1 MHSLDHSQSRRTL
14 LKQIAL
20 VIGATALS
28 ANADAALSSLL
39 SGQSTGSILSPS
51 QLALVT
57 KLADLIIPTT
67 DTPGAVQAGVPG
79 CIDQLAASVFSQ
91 THQTSFLQGLDALN
105 QSLNSRFKVNIEAV
119 SGATLN
125 DFIMWL
131 EQHVYVDKQKDQV
144 ATTYR
149 EVKELVVFAY
159 YTSEIGASKELH
171 YQAVPGKY
179 QGCLPLEQVGKTW
192 ATPNPY

>member
-1 MHSLDHSQSRRTL
+1 MHTLDHSQSRRAL

-28 ANADAALSSLL
+28 SNAEAALNSLL
-39 SGQSTGSILSPS
+39 SGQSVSSILSPS
-51 QLALVT
+51 QLTLVA
-57 KLADLIIPTT
+57 KLADLLIPAT
-67 DTPGAVQAGVPG
+67 DTPSAVQAGVPG
-79 CIDQLAASVFSQ
+79 CIEQLAASVFSQ
-91 THQTSFLQGLDALN
+91 VHQTSFLHGLDELNQALN
-105 QSLNSRFKVNIEAV
+105 TRFKEGIEAA
-119 SGATLN
+119 SSATLN

-131 EQHVYVDKQKDQV
+131 EQHTYVAKQEDHV
-144 ATTYR
+144 AVTYR

-171 YQAVPGKY
+171 YQGVPGKY

-192 ATPNPY
+192 ATPNPF